1 MRDRLIELIRQP
13 IPIIKGYAT
22 VGETRMSIVDAEKIA
37 DRLLANG
44 VVIIDPQKYPP
55 VNNQRIIKTVLGVS
69 LDEMA
74 ELIDAKQEGR
84 IIVPPCK
91 VGDMVYMITPNGNI
105 RNLTILSIDIELEE
119 KEITMAC
126 LAVYEFEGNPCYLQI
141 HSFKFG
147 KTVFLTREEAEKAL
161 KEAKG

>member
-1 MRDRLIELIRQP
+1 MRQRLIEMIKEHIRSLHLCDS
-13 IPIIKGYAT
+13 AT
-22 VGETRMSIVDAEKIA
+22 YFFEGGVKSLA
-37 DRLLANG
+37 DHLLANG
-44 VVIIDPQKYPP
+44 VIVCDTCVIKMENRPLVTQC
-55 VNNQRIIKTVLGVS
+55 LGRP
-69 LDEMA
+69 LDEII
-74 ELIDAKQEGR
+74 ELVKAKDEGR
-84 IIVPPCK
+84 IVVPPCK
-91 VGDMVYMITPNGNI
+91 VGQTVYMITPNGNI

-141 HSFKFG
+141 HSFKFC